1 MERGR
6 GLNEPEKKEKERKM
20 LNSSLNPDRATL
32 NFLNAYSEVVRTEG
46 ERLQKEGAVTQIFGN
61 HLFIQGRVETKQG
74 AYRTSLRLQGNRW
87 YGSTNCEDEEMGG
100 ACLVATMIE
109 RMYRGTSMPE
119 SPNELNEIPLS
130 DVLEDKLGRDLDA
143 REEDYVAK
151 LEKRYRRFSI
161 EQEIHDHDLVR
172 LNPRWEISG
181 YDALELWPSPP
192 RNILEFWNYIAYAF
206 AKKRISFPS
215 FMSVVTDL
223 GKVQTR
229 MREWEHEK
237 EIGTWYE
244 RIRSINESPPQPPR
258 RNLHLRLISTIN
270 EAHFEYRNGDAE
282 EWIPIRE
289 KSQLDTLVEQ
299 FISGA
304 YKMDP
309 QSDIL
314 LNVLSGFC
322 EREGAVTLDLDKEEA
337 CRVMNR
343 LFHQPALKG
352 YLLNLDDCYFKV
364 VREPLKWICIDD
376 PIVPDCYG
384 LQLVTA
390 AGVHVTHSVRQ
401 LPGQEELYQSDETV
415 FPGPPRWLEG
425 TEVEP
430 RYSIP
435 KSVIDSLDG
444 VEFLRKI
451 GATLPPS
458 MQERVVDIEMIPT
471 FNMKIVQGLTSA
483 DTEHVLLEVT
493 AQDNKGR
500 RKERLGK
507 DDWEVVEQV
516 KVKDGTLLRFIRD
529 YLYPIPGM
537 MEEMAF
543 TYGLSRRKEDTPD
556 IIEKGTPSQ
565 DYHCQPVYE
574 EIAQW
579 LSEIYH
585 RKEDLPVHVFKTR
598 ITKQFPEKFADWV
611 RAIPETV
618 NVELD
623 ASLKSL
629 LADPVAAS
637 IRFEVVKQE
646 IDWFDLRVVF
656 DVEGLTLTKE
666 QIRSLVAARGGYVRM
681 DDGRWM
687 RLEIKLNEEER
698 DAVTKLG
705 LDPYDLS
712 GETHRMHALQL
723 ADPRAAEVF
732 DPKAWAKITERTS
745 EIQIDV
751 RPDVPS
757 SLQATLR
764 PYQVEGFHFL
774 AYLAVNGFGGI
785 LADDMGLGKTIQ
797 SITYVLW
804 LREDYVRRNTKG
816 KKKVQ
821 VPPVLIVCPKSVL
834 DVWAG
839 ETEKFAPGVRVLVI
853 RNKSQANVKNIKEN
867 VDMVVINYAQLRV
880 CGEQINSIKW
890 LTVILDEGQQ
900 IKNPDSKAA
909 KAAREISAYNRLVL
923 SGTPIENR
931 LLDMWSLMA
940 FAMPGVLGSR
950 AYFKKRFDK
959 RKDAQSQNRLAARL
973 KPFLLRRTKQQVA
986 KDLPPRTEEEVYAK
1000 MEGIQLQLYKH
1011 ELRRIQEALLKMD
1024 SNDEVKKNSFAIL
1037 QGLMKLRQICC
1048 HPGLIKD
1055 KNGEAKYK
1063 KAESAKLNALFYL
1076 LDQLREEGHKVLVF
1090 SQFVQMLDIIK
1101 ERLVEE
1107 NRPFHYLTGQIK
1119 DRKGVIESF
1128 QTTKEP
1134 SVFLLSLKAGGAG
1147 LNLTSAS
1154 YVVLYDPWWNPAVE
1168 NQAIDRTHR
1177 IGQKNKVI
1185 AYRLLTRD
1193 SVEQKIR
1200 ILQHQKNQLVTN
1212 VLGDEG
1218 FASSLDLKDLQFI
1231 LAHGGESDSDEEEE
1245 VEEGDE

>member
-1 MERGR
+1 
-6 GLNEPEKKEKERKM
+6 M

-32 NFLNAYSEVVRTEG
+32 NFLNAYTENVRSEG

-61 HLFIQGRVETKQG
+61 HLFIQGRVETKKG
-74 AYRTSLRLQGNRW
+74 VFRTSLRLQGNRW
-87 YGSTNCEDEEMGG
+87 YGSCTAEDEEMAGV
-100 ACLVATMIE
+100 CLVATMIE
-109 RMYRGTSMPE
+109 RLYRGTSMPE
-119 SPNELNEIPLS
+119 SPNELNEIPLT
-130 DVLEDKLGRDLDA
+130 DVLEEKLGRDLDA
-143 REEDYVAK
+143 REEDYVNR

-181 YDALELWPSPP
+181 YEALELWPTPP

-206 AKKRISFPS
+206 AKKRISFPT

-223 GKVQTR
+223 GKVQSR

-237 EIGTWYE
+237 EINTWYE
-244 RIRSINESPPQPPR
+244 RIRNINERPPQPQR
-258 RNLHLRLISTIN
+258 VTLHMRLISTIN
-270 EAHFEYRNGDAE
+270 EAHFEYRHLDAD
-282 EWIPIRE
+282 EWQAIRE
-289 KSQLDTLVEQ
+289 KAQLDELMSG
-299 FISGA
+299 FIRGS

-314 LNVLSGFC
+314 LNVLNDYS
-322 EREGAVTLDLDKEEA
+322 EREGAVMLDLDKDEA

-364 VREPLKWICIDD
+364 VKEPLKWICIDD

-415 FPGPPRWLEG
+415 FPGPPRWMEG

-435 KSVIDSLDG
+435 KAVIDSLDG

-458 MQERVVDIEMIPT
+458 MEERVVDIEMIPT
-471 FNMKIVQGLTSA
+471 FHMKIAKGLTSL

-493 AQDNKGR
+493 AQDKPGR

-507 DDWEVVEQV
+507 DDWEVLEQV
-516 KVKDGTLLRFIRD
+516 RVKDGTLLRFIRD
-529 YLYPIPGM
+529 YLYPIPSM
-537 MEEMAF
+537 IEEMTF
-543 TYGLSRRKEDTPD
+543 TYGLPRTKEDDLTD
-556 IIEKGTPSQ
+556 ESGSKHYTQEIEKWLKE
-565 DYHCQPVYE
+565 VYGDK
-574 EIAQW
+574 A
-579 LSEIYH
+579 
-585 RKEDLPVHVFKTR
+585 DLPNSVFKTR
-598 ITKQFPEKFADWV
+598 ITKQFPEKFAEWV
-611 RAIPETV
+611 KGIPDTV
-618 NVELD
+618 HVEMDKGLQ
-623 ASLKSL
+623 SL

-656 DVEGLTLTKE
+656 DVEGLTLSKE

-681 DDGRWM
+681 DDGTWM
-687 RLEIKLNEEER
+687 RLEIKLNDDER

-732 DPKAWAKITERTS
+732 DPQAWAKIKERTA

-751 RPDVPS
+751 QPDVPS
-757 SLQATLR
+757 TLQATLR

-804 LREDYVRRNTKG
+804 LREEWARNHSGKGKG
-816 KKKVQ
+816 KKKEPT
-821 VPPVLIVCPKSVL
+821 PPVLIVCPKSVL

-839 ETEKFAPGVRVLVI
+839 ETEKFAPGVRVMVI
-853 RNKSQANVKNIKEN
+853 RNKEQADVKHILSE

-880 CGEQINSIKW
+880 CGNQINSIKW

-909 KAAREISAYNRLVL
+909 KAAREIIAYNRLVL

-959 RKDAQSQNRLAARL
+959 RKDSQSQNRLAARL

-986 KDLPPRTEEEVYAK
+986 KDLPPRTEEVVLAR
-1000 MEGIQLQLYKH
+1000 MEGIQLQLYRH
-1011 ELRRIQEALLKMD
+1011 ELRQIQKALLRLD
-1024 SNDEVKKNSFAIL
+1024 SNEEVKKNSFAIL

-1048 HPGLIKD
+1048 HPALLPDFKEIVEKRGL
-1055 KNGEAKYK
+1055 
-1063 KAESAKLNALFYL
+1063 KADLGTAELNYRDVSSAKLNALFYL

-1090 SQFVQMLDIIK
+1090 SQFVKMLDIIK
-1101 ERLVEE
+1101 DRLVEE
-1107 NRPFHYLTGQIK
+1107 NRTFHYLTGQVK

-1168 NQAIDRTHR
+1168 SQAIDRTHR

-1185 AYRLLTRD
+1185 AYRLITRD
-1193 SVEQKIR
+1193 SVEEKIR
-1200 ILQHQKNQLVTN
+1200 KLQILKSQLVTN
-1212 VLGDEG
+1212 VLGDDG

-1231 LAHGGESDSDEEEE
+1231 LAHGGEDDSDVTTEPDASD
-1245 VEEGDE
+1245 DE

>member
-1 MERGR
+1 
-6 GLNEPEKKEKERKM
+6 M
-20 LNSSLNPDRATL
+20 LSPSLNPDRATL
-32 NFLNAYSEVVRTEG
+32 NFLNAYPEGVRDEG

-61 HLFIQGRVETKQG
+61 HLFIQGRVETRQG
-74 AYRTSLRLQGNRW
+74 VFRTSLRLQGNRW
-87 YGSTNCEDEEMGG
+87 YGSCSAEDEELAGY
-100 ACLVATMIE
+100 CLIATMVE
-109 RMYRGTSMPE
+109 RMYRGTNMPE

-130 DVLEDKLGRDLDA
+130 DVLEEKLGRDLDD
-143 REEDYVAK
+143 READFVVK
-151 LEKRYRRFSI
+151 LEKRYRRFSL

-172 LNPRWEISG
+172 LNPRWEITS
-181 YDALELWPSPP
+181 YDKLELWPTPP

-206 AKKRISFPS
+206 TKKRILYPE
-215 FMSVVTDL
+215 FMNAVTDL
-223 GKVQTR
+223 EKVQR
-229 MREWEHEK
+229 RIAEWEREK
-237 EIGTWYE
+237 EIGTWYDRIQSVNE
-244 RIRSINESPPQPPR
+244 RPPQPPR
-258 RNLHLRLISTIN
+258 HPLYMRLVSTIN
-270 EAHFEYRNGDAE
+270 EARFEFRYSEKED
-282 EWIPIRE
+282 WVSIRE
-289 KSQLDTLVEQ
+289 RQQLETLMEEYTR
-299 FISGA
+299 SA
-304 YKMDP
+304 LMMDP
-309 QSDIL
+309 QTNLLLGIL
-314 LNVLSGFC
+314 HEYDSRMETVVL
-322 EREGAVTLDLDKEEA
+322 ELDLEDA
-337 CRVMNR
+337 CSVMNS

-352 YLLNLDDCYFKV
+352 YLVNLDECYFKV
-364 VREPLKWICIDD
+364 VAEPLKWICIDD

-401 LPGQEELYQSDETV
+401 LPGQVELYQSDETV

-458 MQERVVDIEMIPT
+458 MEDRVVDIEMKPT
-471 FNMKIVQGLTSA
+471 FSMKIVRGLTSA

-493 AQDNKGR
+493 AQDDPGR
-500 RKERLGK
+500 RRERLGK
-507 DDWEVVEQV
+507 DDWEVVEQQS
-516 KVKDGTLLRFIRD
+516 VKDKTLLRFIRD

-537 MEEMAF
+537 LEEMNF
-543 TYGLSRRKEDTPD
+543 TYDAPL
-556 IIEKGTPSQ
+556 
-565 DYHCQPVYE
+565 
-574 EIAQW
+574 AA
-579 LSEIYH
+579 
-585 RKEDLPVHVFKTR
+585 FKSR
-598 ITKQFPEKFADWV
+598 ITKQFPEKFAEWAK
-611 RAIPETV
+611 AIPESI
-618 NVELD
+618 NVEMD
-623 ASLKSL
+623 ENLKSL
-629 LADPVAAS
+629 LADPVAAA
-637 IRFEVVKQE
+637 IRFEVVNQE
-646 IDWFDLRVVF
+646 IDWFDLRVVI
-656 DVEGLTLTKE
+656 DVEGVTLTKE
-666 QIRSLVAARGGYVRM
+666 QIRSLVSARGGYVRM

-687 RLEIKLNEEER
+687 RLEIKLDDAQR

-705 LDPYDLS
+705 LDPFDLS

-732 DPKAWAKITERTS
+732 DPKAWQRIKERTS
-745 EIQIDV
+745 DIRIDV
-751 RPDVPS
+751 KPDVPTT
-757 SLQATLR
+757 LQATLR
-764 PYQVEGFHFL
+764 PYQIEGFHFL

-804 LREDYVRRNTKG
+804 LREDYVRRNKVG
-816 KKKVQ
+816 RKKV
-821 VPPVLIVCPKSVL
+821 VTPPVLIVCPKSVL

-853 RNKSQANVKNIKEN
+853 RNKEQAVVEDILANY
-867 VDMVVINYAQLRV
+867 DMVVINYAQLRV
-880 CGEQINSIKW
+880 CGEQINAIKW

-909 KAAREISAYNRLVL
+909 KAAREITAYNRLVL

-959 RKDAQSQNRLAARL
+959 RKDPRSQNRLAARL

-1000 MEGIQLQLYKH
+1000 MEGIQRELYKA
-1011 ELRRIQEALLKMD
+1011 ELRRIQKALLGVD
-1024 SNDEVKKNSFAIL
+1024 SDESVKKNSFAIL
-1037 QGLMKLRQICC
+1037 QGLMRLRQICC
-1048 HPGLIKD
+1048 HPGLVD
-1055 KNGEAKYK
+1055 AKYAK
-1063 KAESAKLNALFYL
+1063 EDSAKLNALFYL

-1090 SQFVQMLDIIK
+1090 SQFVSMLEIIK
-1101 ERLVEE
+1101 ARLEAE
-1107 NRPFHYLTGQIK
+1107 NRPFNYLTGQTK
-1119 DRKGVIESF
+1119 DRKAEIERF

-1154 YVVLYDPWWNPAVE
+1154 YVILYDPWWNPAVE
-1168 NQAIDRTHR
+1168 SQAIDRTHR

-1193 SVEQKIR
+1193 SVEEKIR
-1200 ILQHQKNQLVTN
+1200 VLQHQKTKLVTN

-1218 FASSLDLKDLQFI
+1218 FASSLDLNDLQFI
-1231 LAHGGESDSDEEEE
+1231 LAHGD
-1245 VEEGDE
+1245 EEGDDSAYGAVVDV